1 VSNTETAPS
10 YRALWLLVAAVAIL
24 VVGIVTVVMW
34 LRAPAAEG
42 SVAPVAH
49 ADRAS
54 TGATTPP
61 GAASPAALL
70 EASAADTSAM
80 AADPR
85 PELIAIPGG
94 AFWMGSKEDEH
105 GRGPD
110 EGPRHQV
117 SVSKFRLCRT
127 EVTQGQWQ
135 AVMGQNPSQCEHG
148 CGSDLPV
155 QNVSWFDAIE
165 YLDRLSE
172 REGLTRC
179 YADRGADGAIQW
191 NRQCTGYRLPTE
203 AEWEY
208 AARAGT
214 DTAYSAGSEPRV
226 MAEHAWFEHN
236 AGARMHPVASKPA
249 NPWGLHDMHGNVYE
263 WVWDWHG
270 PYSDAQERDPVGP
283 AEGRLR
289 VMRGGSFVS
298 WSKDIRSA
306 NRFGVVPT
314 ARGGRGLGLRCARSH
329 APARLPRAGPGR

>member
-1 VSNTETAPS
+1 VSDTETAPS

-24 VVGIVTVVMW
+24 VVGMITVVMW
-34 LRAPAAEG
+34 LRDGVWDERPGE
-42 SVAPVAH
+42 PVARTDM
-49 ADRAS
+49 AGPR
-54 TGATTPP
+54 ATTAP
-61 GAASPAALL
+61 GAASPAGALDAGAAD
-70 EASAADTSAM
+70 ASATTVAS
-80 AADPR
+80 R
-85 PELIAIPGG
+85 PELIAIPEGT
-94 AFWMGSKEDEH
+94 FWMGSKEDEH

-110 EGPRHQV
+110 EGPRHRVTV
-117 SVSKFRLCRT
+117 SAFRLCRT

-155 QNVSWFDAIE
+155 QNVSWFDAVE

-179 YADRGADGAIQW
+179 YAERGAGGAIQW
-191 NRQCTGYRLPTE
+191 NRECTGYRLPTE

-214 DTAYSAGSEPRV
+214 DTAYSAGSEPTV
-226 MAEHAWFEHN
+226 MPEHAWFEHN
-236 AGARMHPVASKPA
+236 ANARVHPVASKPA

-270 PYSDAQERDPVGP
+270 SYSDAPQRDPVGP
-283 AEGRLR
+283 VEGRLR

-298 WSKDIRSA
+298 WSKDVRSA

-314 ARGGRGLGLRCARSH
+314 ARGGRGLGLRCARSD
-329 APARLPRAGPGR
+329 APD